1 MAIGK
6 VLGVEWANI
15 ASYGGVAKANIANLG
30 GTTAPVASGPIGI
43 SDVTTTTDTS
53 RVWTTTTGIRITL
66 PSTAASGDFVLLIVT
81 SDDPVTSQRIAQPS
95 GWSDAGVS
103 WSGTTP
109 DTSGRVFYRTLNG
122 TEGSSVTVYATSNNM
137 NRTCIGFTMVVDNIN
152 TTTPVNAVGN
162 SAVATATSIAAPAVT
177 ISKSS
182 TGLGF
187 CIVAGDTG
195 NADPYTFGGVGFTKQ
210 SESDAGGRHT
220 AAFATKTFTSTGTM
234 PSQTISTSLRR
245 NDGLAAIQFILNE
258 A

>member
-15 ASYGGVAKANIANLG
+15 ASYGGVAKANIASLG
-30 GTTAPVASGPIGI
+30 GATAPVARGPIGI
-43 SDVTTTTDTS
+43 SDVTTTTDTN
-53 RVWTTTTGIRITL
+53 RVWTTTSGISISL
-66 PSTAASGDFVLLIVT
+66 PSTAASGDFILLIVT

-137 NRTCIGFTMVVDNIN
+137 NRTCIGFTMIVDNVD
-152 TTTPVNAVGN
+152 TSSVVNAVG
-162 SAVATATSIAAPAVT
+162 SAAVATAQSITAPAVT
-177 ISKSS
+177 MSG
-182 TGLGF
+182 TGNGLGF
-187 CIVAGDTG
+187 CVVAGDTG
-195 NADPYTFGGVGFTKQ
+195 RADPYTFTNLTKQ
-210 SESDAGGRHT
+210 AESDAGGRHT
-220 AAFATKTFTSTGTM
+220 AAFAIKALTGGANLSSETV
-234 PSQTISTSLRR
+234 STSLTR